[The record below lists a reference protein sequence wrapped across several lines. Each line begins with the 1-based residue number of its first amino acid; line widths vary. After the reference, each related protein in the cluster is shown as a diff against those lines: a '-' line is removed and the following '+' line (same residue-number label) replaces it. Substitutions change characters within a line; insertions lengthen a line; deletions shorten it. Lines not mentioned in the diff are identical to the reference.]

1 MDFTYDGTEK
11 LKVEFGAREGCSI
24 SGIWVD
30 LHQYRGDELKE
41 AVSRGYIEVDRD
53 RDHIVSV
60 TGKINEY
67 KLTVGQMKTAGLQN
81 LNRRLPPLPMIRTNA
96 WWLSSRLIQATE
108 SAR

>member
-11 LKVEFGAREGCSI
+11 LKVEFGAKEGCSI

-30 LHQYRGDELKE
+30 LRQYRGDELKE

-67 KLTVGQMKTAGLQN
+67 KLTVGADGN
-81 LNRRLPPLPMIRTNA
+81 
-96 WWLSSRLIQATE
+96 SRITE
-108 SAR
+108 PKQEVTTFTYD